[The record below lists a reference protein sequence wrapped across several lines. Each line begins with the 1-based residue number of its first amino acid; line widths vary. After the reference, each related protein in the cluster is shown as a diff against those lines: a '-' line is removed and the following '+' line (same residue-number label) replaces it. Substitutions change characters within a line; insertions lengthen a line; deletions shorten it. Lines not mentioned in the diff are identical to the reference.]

1 MLAYGTGG
9 LAYGNVHASS
19 YQWTSAQTRDTEEVV
34 GGATDVVTSMQPG
47 LAGFSNRYSGFKA
60 GWAAGGGLEWMFREN
75 WSLRAEG
82 MYYNLGTI
90 DLVTTPVVVNCG
102 GVACGGVANGA
113 TMWATNPVT
122 KIQFDGVIARG
133 GVNYHFDWGKSDA
146 VVAKY

>member
-1 MLAYGTGG
+1 
-9 LAYGNVHASS
+9 
-19 YQWTSAQTRDTEEVV
+19 
-34 GGATDVVTSMQPG
+34 MQPG

-113 TMWATNPVT
+113 TMWATTPVT

-133 GVNYHFDWGKSDA
+133 GVNYHFDWGKADA